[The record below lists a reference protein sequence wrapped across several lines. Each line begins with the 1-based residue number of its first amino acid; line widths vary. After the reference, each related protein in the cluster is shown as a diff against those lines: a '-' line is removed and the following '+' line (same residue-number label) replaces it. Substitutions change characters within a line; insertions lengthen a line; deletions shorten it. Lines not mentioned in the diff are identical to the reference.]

1 MRDDMRRPAG
11 NRPSVNGARP
21 APARSAPSV
30 SGKRPANPGG
40 PGRRPPERRGINPW
54 LIAAIIAILVIVI
67 IVIAVAAGSG
77 KGKGKGERPVIL
89 PYDTGGSAAPSESAG
104 SDAHLTYTEITLL
117 SAGDIIYHNPQLY
130 EAYDDATG
138 GYDFFPTYQ
147 YVKNLV
153 SSADYAV
160 VNFEGTTAG
169 DAFEYS
175 GYPAFNIPDTGMS
188 VLKDVGFDM
197 LLFANN
203 HCYDTGHVGLIR
215 TQENFG
221 TYGFDYAGARLD
233 GTGKTYRTVDV
244 KGVRLGI
251 LNSTDDLSYGGA
263 PGTVNGIAIAA
274 GDGDL
279 MDLFNLSDLESFY
292 ARVSAAIADL
302 KSQGADLIVYYI
314 HWGEEYHLT
323 HNEAQA
329 AIAQKLC
336 DLGVDVIIGGHPH
349 VVEDAEVL
357 TSTVDPERKTICFY
371 SLGNYVSNQNR
382 LTMDP
387 GWESEYTENG
397 LTVILTV
404 RKYSNGST
412 MVTDVKIVPTWVH
425 RYTDQTTGSQYHVIV
440 PLPEALNAPG
450 EYGLYASDF
459 GAAHAQES
467 YRQTTEQLNGVVE
480 AFAQTVILPTD
491 D

>member
-1 MRDDMRRPAG
+1 MNGNMRRPGQGRPAG
-11 NRPSVNGARP
+11 GARP
-21 APARSAPSV
+21 APRSGAPSV
-30 SGKRPANPGG
+30 SG
-40 PGRRPPERRGINPW
+40 RRPTAGNSGGRPPMRRGINKW
-54 LIAAIIAILVIVI
+54 LIVGAIAVLVIVV

-77 KGKGKGERPVIL
+77 KKSPNKPVIL
-89 PYDTGGSAAPSESAG
+89 PYDTGGTGGPAETEPAGAPLS
-104 SDAHLTYTEITLL
+104 YTEITLL
-117 SAGDIIYHNPQLY
+117 SAGDVMYHNPQLY
-130 EAYDDATG
+130 EAYNDATG
-138 GYDFFPTYQ
+138 QYDFSPTYQ

-175 GYPAFNIPDTGMS
+175 GYPAFNVPDSGMS
-188 VLKDVGFDM
+188 VLKDAGFDM

-215 TQENFG
+215 TQENFVNF
-221 TYGFDYAGARLD
+221 GFDYAGARLD
-233 GTGKTYRTVDV
+233 ASGKTYRSVDV

-251 LNSTDDLSYGGA
+251 LNSTDDISYGAA
-263 PGTVNGIAIAA
+263 PGTINGIPIAA
-274 GDGDL
+274 GDGEL
-279 MDLFNLSDLESFY
+279 MDIFDLSELDAFY
-292 ARVSAAIADL
+292 ARVSAAITDL
-302 KSQGADLIVYYI
+302 KAQGADLIVYYI

-336 DLGVDVIIGGHPH
+336 DLGVDVIIGSHPH

-357 TSTVDPERKTICFY
+357 TSTVDPGRKTLCFY

-382 LTMDP
+382 LTMDA
-387 GWESEYTENG
+387 GWDSEYTENG

-404 RKYSNGST
+404 RKYSNGQT
-412 MVTDVKIVPTWVH
+412 MVTNVEIVLTWVH
-425 RYTDQTTGSQYHVIV
+425 RYTDSTTWQDYHVIV
-440 PLPEALNAPG
+440 PLPAAVNSPG

-459 GAAHAQES
+459 GLAHAEVS
-467 YRQTTEQLNGVVE
+467 YRQTTEQMSGVVE

>member
-1 MRDDMRRPAG
+1 MNGNMRRPGQGRPAG
-11 NRPSVNGARP
+11 GARP
-21 APARSAPSV
+21 APGRSAPSV
-30 SGKRPANPGG
+30 SGRYGNGG
-40 PGRRPPERRGINPW
+40 GGRRPQRRGINKW
-54 LIAAIIAILVIVI
+54 LIIGAIALLAVVIV
-67 IVIAVAAGSG
+67 VIAVAAGSG
-77 KGKGKGERPVIL
+77 KSGGGKPVIL
-89 PYDTGGSAAPSESAG
+89 PYDTGGTRGPEETDRQG
-104 SDAHLTYTEITLL
+104 GLPLTYTEITLL
-117 SAGDIIYHNPQLY
+117 SSGDVMYHNPQLY
-130 EAYDDATG
+130 EAYNDATG
-138 GYDFFPTYQ
+138 EYDFSPTYQ

-175 GYPAFNIPDTGMS
+175 GYPAFNVPDSGMS
-188 VLKDVGFDM
+188 VLKDAGFDM
-197 LLFANN
+197 LLYANN

-215 TQENFG
+215 TQENFRNF
-221 TYGFDYAGARLD
+221 GFDYAGARLD
-233 GTGKTYRTVDV
+233 TAGKTYGTVDV

-251 LNSTDDLSYGGA
+251 LNSSDDLSYGAA
-263 PGTVNGIAIAA
+263 PGTVNGITIAA
-274 GDGDL
+274 GDSEL

-292 ARVSAAIADL
+292 ARVSSAVADL

-314 HWGEEYHLT
+314 HWGEEYQLT
-323 HNEAQA
+323 HNEAQGE
-329 AIAQKLC
+329 IAQKLC

-349 VVEDAEVL
+349 VVQDAEML

-382 LTMDP
+382 LTMDS

-404 RKYSNGST
+404 RKYVGGQT
-412 MVTDVKIVPTWVH
+412 MVSNVEIVPTWVH
-425 RYTDQTTGSQYHVIV
+425 RYTDSTTWKNYHVIV
-440 PLPEALNAPG
+440 PLPAAVNSPG

-459 GAAHAQES
+459 GLAHAQES
-467 YRQTTEQLNGVVE
+467 YRQTTEQMSGVVE